1 MSGFV
6 NKVILVG
13 NLGRDPEVREF
24 PDGAK
29 QAKVSLATS
38 ESYKNKNGD
47 QVEHTEWHNLVF
59 RRRLAEIAQLYLKKG
74 HKVYVEGR
82 IKTRAWEQEGQ
93 KDRPP
98 KSKLTNLRCL
108 KAKKRKVPVRELTT
122 QAEHQSLIFRFSN

>member
-59 RRRLAEIAQLYLKKG
+59 RRRLAAERPHRLDRADREFRD
-74 HKVYVEGR
+74 VPRRDAAVR
-82 IKTRAWEQEGQ
+82 IRRPARRYQNRAVPARHQP
-93 KDRPP
+93 RILPP
-98 KSKLTNLRCL
+98 L
-108 KAKKRKVPVRELTT
+108 
-122 QAEHQSLIFRFSN
+122 

>member
-47 QVEHTEWHNLVF
+47 QVEHTEWHSLVF

-93 KDRPP
+93 KRQTTEIEVDQLTMLE
-98 KSKLTNLRCL
+98 SKKTESSSPG
-108 KAKKRKVPVRELTT
+108 ADHTGGTSEPD
-122 QAEHQSLIFRFSN
+122 FPFF